1 MVIVVIQAIIKM
13 TVITT
18 HTDAVMKMKNV
29 MILNIMQKDSVI
41 KKENIIQEKKKYFSK
56 KYLKIITK
64 EIIIK
69 GNI

>member
-1 MVIVVIQAIIKM
+1 MVIQAIIKM
-13 TVITT
+13 TVITAYT
-18 HTDAVMKMKNV
+18 HAVMKMKNV